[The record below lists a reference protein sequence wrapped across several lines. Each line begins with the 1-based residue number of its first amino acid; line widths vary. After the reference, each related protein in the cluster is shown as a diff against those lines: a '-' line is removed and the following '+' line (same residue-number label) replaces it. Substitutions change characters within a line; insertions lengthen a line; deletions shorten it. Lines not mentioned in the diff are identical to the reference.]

1 MEAITSFRVSWL
13 GLLTLGAALLAF
25 YSVLRLAYQLVRG
38 TSVSSRLLRG
48 ARRLLRGALL
58 LFEPL
63 AIMAWSAFFVFINPG
78 LHALLLGVLVLG
90 GYPHIR
96 NYISGRMIRLGHAI
110 APGKKLRS
118 SDVQGVVSK
127 LGNLGLYLQAD
138 DGRHYLSYA
147 RLLADGYTL
156 LSGEDVSGVYQ
167 LIVQPDGD
175 ETPDGFAVKLM
186 DILATS
192 PYLDWNH
199 KPEWIADGGLDNQF
213 ELRVVLKQ
221 EGHLRELRQLLK
233 ELGYSC
239 RVV

>member
-25 YSVLRLAYQLVRG
+25 YSVLRLAYQLVLG

-48 ARRLLRGALL
+48 ARRSLRGALL

-110 APGKKLRS
+110 VPGKKLRS

-147 RLLADGYTL
+147 RLLSDGYTL

>member
-1 MEAITSFRVSWL
+1 MEAITAFRVSWPGLLLL
-13 GLLTLGAALLAF
+13 GLALLAF
-25 YSVLRLAYQLVRG
+25 YFVLRLVYRLVAG
-38 TSVSSRLLRG
+38 VSVSSLLLT
-48 ARRLLRGALL
+48 ATRRFLRSALF

-63 AIMAWSAFFVFINPG
+63 AILAWSAFFVFINPP

-96 NYISGRMIRLGHAI
+96 NYVSGRLIRLGHAI
-110 APGKKLRS
+110 IPGKKLRS
-118 SDVQGVVSK
+118 GEVQGVVSK

-138 DGRHYLSYA
+138 DGRHYLCYSS
-147 RLLADGYTL
+147 LLSDGYTL
-156 LSGEDVSGVYQ
+156 LSGEDVSGVYHLSVTQ
-167 LIVQPDGD
+167 EKEEPPASFSL
-175 ETPDGFAVKLM
+175 KLM
-186 DILATS
+186 DILATT

-199 KPEWIADGGLDNQF
+199 KPEWITDGTPENQL

-221 EGHLRELRQLLK
+221 EGHLRELMQLLE

>member
-25 YSVLRLAYQLVRG
+25 YSVLRLAYQLVLG

-48 ARRLLRGALL
+48 AQRLLRGALL

-110 APGKKLRS
+110 VPGKKLRS

-147 RLLADGYTL
+147 RLLSDGYTL

-233 ELGYSC
+233 ELGYAC